1 MKGFAALN
9 AYFDRVVVVT
19 LARATE
25 RHALLRER
33 LAGLDHE
40 LFHGS
45 DARGF
50 SVEDLERRGVYSEAL
65 ARRATRHRRPLR
77 PAEIGCSLSH
87 RAIYERVH
95 REGWQRVLVLED
107 DVVPLPDGLARA
119 GEVLAQLPPSWELLY
134 LGYEG
139 GEVVKA
145 RHRVK
150 QAGYL
155 ALSALGFLHW
165 RPREVLG
172 LYAAPF
178 TANLR
183 RAGKHHCT
191 HAYAVTAAG
200 AKKLLEAQTPVAYSS
215 DQLLLKLCIGGRIEA
230 YLSEPKLFGQD
241 SYQGQTAS
249 LVQQP

>member
-9 AYFDRVVVVT
+9 ATFDRVVVVT
-19 LARATE
+19 LARATA

-33 LAGLDHE
+33 LAGLEHE

-45 DARGF
+45 DARELT
-50 SVEDLERRGVYSEAL
+50 VEDLERRGAYSEAL
-65 ARRATRHRRPLR
+65 ARRVTRHRRPLR
-77 PAEIGCSLSH
+77 PAEVGCSLSH
-87 RAIYERVH
+87 RAVYERVL
-95 REGWQRVLVLED
+95 REGWRNALVLED
-107 DVVPLPDGLARA
+107 DVVPLPAGLEKA
-119 GEVLAQLPPSWELLY
+119 GEVLAQLPASWELLY

-145 RHRVK
+145 RHRLK

-178 TANLR
+178 SPNLR

-191 HAYAVTAAG
+191 HAYAVSAAG
-200 AKKLLEAQTPVAYSS
+200 ARKLLEAQTPVAYSS

-230 YLSEPKLFGQD
+230 YLTEPKLFGQD
-241 SYQGQTAS
+241 SYRGQTAS
-249 LVQQP
+249 MVQRP